1 MKPLEG
7 RYQTATQV
15 KGLSS
20 EIINV
25 GRDHSVHLLEV
36 SMTGSDMVSDR
47 LPSRS
52 LRPWYGIEGSVRELG
67 RSRRL
72 HEEARKTKNL
82 SFMGVNT
89 HSGARVVVG
98 WNNRKGR
105 KPEGGREV
113 GSAHSRGV
121 AVVMRGEGRT
131 HSKGLTLVRKGP
143 RRHRPHTEVDRLW

>member
-20 EIINV
+20 EISNG
-25 GRDHSVHLLEV
+25 GRDHSVHVLEV

-52 LRPWYGIEGSVRELG
+52 LRPWYGIEWSVRELG
-67 RSRRL
+67 RSRYL
-72 HEEARKTKNL
+72 HEKAHKPKNL

-89 HSGARVVVG
+89 HSRARVVVG

-105 KPEGGREV
+105 KPDGVREV
-113 GSAHSRGV
+113 GSVHSRGV
-121 AVVMRGEGRT
+121 AGVTAGEGYT
-131 HSKGLTLVRKGP
+131 HSKGLTLVCRVVGQHSLHAEAEK
-143 RRHRPHTEVDRLW
+143 